1 MKTCV
6 FDIETTDLAAV
17 GPGWI
22 LCAVILDADKG
33 TKKIFRYDKL
43 KCELGAEKKLVTSIV
58 DELAQYPLWIGHNI
72 DKFDWPY
79 IRSRANALNVPIHLD
94 TTVTYDTLK
103 AFRRS
108 GLKTVQNF
116 IGKPTGQLSH
126 IADFFGI
133 PQLKTALYPREH
145 WVTVWGLG
153 EQKTLAMNKLV
164 DHCERDVKL
173 TSQIFE
179 RLWLADPYPHFQ
191 PTR

>member
-17 GPGWI
+17 GSGWI
-22 LCAVILDADKG
+22 LCAVILDADRG
-33 TKKIFRYDKL
+33 TKQVYRYDES
-43 KCELGAEKKLVTSIV
+43 KCELGHEAKLVEAIV
-58 DELAQYPLWIGHNI
+58 KALSEYPVWIGHNI

-79 IRSRANALNVPIHLD
+79 IKSRANALGIPIHLD

-108 GLKTVQNF
+108 GLRTIANSY
-116 IGKPTGQLSH
+116 GKPTGRLDH

-133 PQLKTALYPREH
+133 EQLKTPIYPREH
-145 WVTVWGLG
+145 WVTVWGQG
-153 EQKTLAMNKLV
+153 VNRRKAMDKLV
-164 DHCERDVKL
+164 DHCLRDVKL
-173 TSQIFE
+173 NDQVYR

-191 PTR
+191 PTH

>member
-22 LCAVILDADKG
+22 LCAVVMDADRG
-33 TKKIFRYDKL
+33 TKTVFRYDEL
-43 KCELGAEKKLVTSIV
+43 KCELGVEVKLVSEIV
-58 DELAQYPLWIGHNI
+58 KELSKYPIWIGHNI

-79 IRSRANALNVPIHLD
+79 IKSRANSLNVPIHLE

-108 GLKTVQNF
+108 GLKTVSNSYGQ
-116 IGKPTGQLSH
+116 PTGRLDH
-126 IADFFGI
+126 LADFFGI
-133 PQLKTALYPREH
+133 KQLKTPIYPREH
-145 WVTVWGLG
+145 WLTVWGTG
-153 EQKTLAMNKLV
+153 VNRKEAMNALV
-164 DHCERDVKL
+164 DHCVRDVTMTDKVY
-173 TSQIFE
+173 E

-191 PTR
+191 PTH